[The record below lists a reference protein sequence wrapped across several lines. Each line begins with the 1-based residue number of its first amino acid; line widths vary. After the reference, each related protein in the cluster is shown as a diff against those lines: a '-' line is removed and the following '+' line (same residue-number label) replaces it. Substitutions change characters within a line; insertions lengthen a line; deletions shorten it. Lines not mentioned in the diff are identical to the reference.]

1 MNVLISRRLVH
12 SIENP
17 NGGFGKLPDVIFVD
31 GGITQI
37 RAALEAIEDVKKE
50 YREKGVEIELNIPIY
65 GMVKDDKHSTRALIN
80 ENRQELKLTDNLFN
94 LITRYQ
100 DTVLDTAIGYHKKLR
115 DKEVSKSALDSISG
129 IGEVKKKALL
139 KKFKSIKNIANASP
153 EEIAEVKGINMELA
167 ERIKKELQCRNL
179 KNF

>member
-1 MNVLISRRLVH
+1 M
-12 SIENP
+12 
-17 NGGFGKLPDVIFVD
+17 
-31 GGITQI
+31 
-37 RAALEAIEDVKKE
+37 
-50 YREKGVEIELNIPIY
+50 
-65 GMVKDDKHSTRALIN
+65 
-80 ENRQELKLTDNLFN
+80 
-94 LITRYQ
+94 
-100 DTVLDTAIGYHKKLR
+100 R

-139 KKFKSIKNIANASP
+139 KKFKSIKNIANASH